1 MIRHAMLAA
10 LLTSLAA
17 AAAPAADA
25 PAEIKLG
32 TLYASSGRFASISM
46 PVHYGLKLWIDQ
58 KNAEGG
64 VYVKAFD
71 KKIPLKLVAY
81 DDQSNTATAA
91 TLYNQLIT
99 QDKVDILISD
109 SGSVLTSVAVPIAR
123 DHKMF
128 LIDQTGTGATF
139 FTPDNPY
146 IALMADPVSSIW
158 PKPLA
163 DFITHDGPGLG
174 IKRVAIL
181 YATNDF
187 TGTQANAVRKFIK
200 ESNSGVEIVYDEGV
214 PTETSNYTVLL
225 NNIRAANPDA
235 VVHLGYASNDIAF
248 LHNVQDSGIKFKFL
262 FCIYPGIETELLE
275 KNVGNKAL
283 NYLFT
288 YVTSSEFTYETNFG
302 MPLKDFRAAW
312 HQKYADAHVE
322 FGFNSV
328 AGYTTGLVLEK
339 ALAAA
344 AKSRSARAAQG
355 GVQPLRQSQDPRR
368 HLRARSDRRAN
379 RRNHPARAACRRR
392 SGSPEARSPSG
403 RTRWRTGS
411 RSTRAR
417 DERWFGRTRDRPR
430 RSAECSPTACSP
442 ASCSVSTSLSS
453 GSGSISCSA
462 SCASSTWRMAIF

>member
-1 MIRHAMLAA
+1 MKNTQGETPVTRLAILAA
-10 LLTSLAA
+10 LMASLTTAVQ
-17 AAAPAADA
+17 AADA

-58 KNAEGG
+58 KNADGG

-71 KKIPLKLVAY
+71 KKIPLKLIAY

-99 QDKVDILISD
+99 QDKVDILIAD

-128 LIDQTGTGATF
+128 LIVQTGTGANF

-146 IALMADPVSSIW
+146 IALMADPVSTIW

-163 DFITHDGPGLG
+163 DFLTHDGPGLG
-174 IKRVAIL
+174 IKRVAML

-200 ESNSGVEIVYDEGV
+200 ESNSGVELVFDEGV

-225 NNIRAANPDA
+225 NNIRAGNPDA
-235 VVHLGYASNDIAF
+235 VLHLGYASNDIAF

-262 FCIYPGIETELLE
+262 FCIYPGLETELLE
-275 KNVGNKAL
+275 RNVGAKGL
-283 NYLFT
+283 DYVFT
-288 YVTSSEFTYETNFG
+288 YVPASQIAYQTNFG
-302 MPLKDFRAAW
+302 MSLQEYGAAW
-312 HQKYADAHVE
+312 HKKYADTHVE

-339 ALAAA
+339 AL
-344 AKSRSARAAQG
+344 
-355 GVQPLRQSQDPRR
+355 
-368 HLRARSDRRAN
+368 
-379 RRNHPARAACRRR
+379 
-392 SGSPEARSPSG
+392 
-403 RTRWRTGS
+403 
-411 RSTRAR
+411 
-417 DERWFGRTRDRPR
+417 
-430 RSAECSPTACSP
+430 
-442 ASCSVSTSLSS
+442 SVATSLDQLELRKAVFSLS
-453 GSGSISCSA
+453 GNLKTLDGTFELDPTGAQIGEFTPLGQFVA
-462 SCASSTWRMAIF
+462 GDDNHLKLVTVWPHDLASSKPIYPRP